1 MPSILTNTWVYT
13 RQISPTRQRNGTTLE
28 LNGERKPEH
37 SINLIKIKN
46 KSIKLAKTIN
56 DARTLTEHAILKM

>member
-1 MPSILTNTWVYT
+1 MPSILINMWVYT
-13 RQISPTRQRNGTTLE
+13 RQISTTRKRNGTTLE
-28 LNGERKPEH
+28 LSGERKPEH

-56 DARTLTEHAILKM
+56 DALT